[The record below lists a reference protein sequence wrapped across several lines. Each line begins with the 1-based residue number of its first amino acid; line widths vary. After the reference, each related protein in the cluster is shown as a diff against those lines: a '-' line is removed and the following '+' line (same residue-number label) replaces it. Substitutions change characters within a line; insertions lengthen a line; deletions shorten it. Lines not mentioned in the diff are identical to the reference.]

1 MICLIVT
8 VVLDTSIIKIYD
20 LSYKHFV
27 SMQNK
32 ITLFA
37 VNSSLCLVL
46 QCLAI
51 YYIRHSVEK
60 NTRDRRL
67 GIQFVQKILIIS
79 ISVLAT
85 SLAILTIQMYY
96 NSSYDSWNLIFII
109 SFTYGT
115 ASVILIIL
123 CTLFISWYKAKRDR
137 LVLLYFISILI
148 IVINFVV
155 TAIYTCINIS
165 DRPSEVREFVGG
177 SMDVTVGRHV
187 FLEVLYAVSSIASFG
202 SLWAATVVLMKD
214 YRSKFINA
222 FTYWIILSLPLIYF
236 LLSTFYKLILTGFL
250 IQYLTADP
258 ITVSIILT
266 AVLSLSKPIG
276 GLTFGIVF
284 WKISKTLSYERNIKT
299 FMIISGWGILLIFAA
314 NQGISQSLNPYPP
327 FGLYTNSV
335 LILAAYVTLLGI
347 YNAATLVSVNF
358 DVRKSI
364 RKHASESKLLDLIG
378 QAEMNSE
385 LQKTVENI
393 VGDKNL
399 LEKKAEGNL
408 DLDEDELK
416 KHLDFIIR
424 DKKKLND

>member
-1 MICLIVT
+1 
-8 VVLDTSIIKIYD
+8 
-20 LSYKHFV
+20 
-27 SMQNK
+27 
-32 ITLFA
+32 
-37 VNSSLCLVL
+37 
-46 QCLAI
+46 
-51 YYIRHSVEK
+51 
-60 NTRDRRL
+60 
-67 GIQFVQKILIIS
+67 
-79 ISVLAT
+79 
-85 SLAILTIQMYY
+85 
-96 NSSYDSWNLIFII
+96 
-109 SFTYGT
+109 
-115 ASVILIIL
+115 
-123 CTLFISWYKAKRDR
+123 
-137 LVLLYFISILI
+137 
-148 IVINFVV
+148 V

-187 FLEVLYAVSSIASFG
+187 FLDVLYAVSSIASFG

-236 LLSTFYKLILTGFL
+236 LLSTFYKLILTGVL

-314 NQGISQSLNPYPP
+314 NQGISQSLDPYPP

-335 LILAAYVTLLGI
+335 LILAAYVTLSGI